1 MATIKEMIREHN
13 EVARTLGVAEL
24 AHWKQ
29 AGEKLRERID
39 AMLSAQA
46 QAGTDPLDLPVD
58 TEAVQVLGDAEA
70 APTTPSIVEG
80 ATELRI
86 EPEDAPEPSA
96 GPWTIGKAVRALLLD
111 PAGLDYPTIVERVK
125 GEFPQAHTTTRSI
138 ASVAAAMRRDGMVFP
153 MRRKPRKSA

>member
-1 MATIKEMIREHN
+1 MAGVKQLIAEYNALARE
-13 EVARTLGVAEL
+13 RGVAEL
-24 AHWKQ
+24 TRWKQ
-29 AGEKLRERID
+29 AGEKLRERIE
-39 AMLSAQA
+39 AIRSAGA
-46 QAGTDPLDLPVD
+46 DPLDIPAD
-58 TEAVQVLGDAEA
+58 AEAVQALGDAEA

-111 PAGLDYPTIVERVK
+111 PAGLDYPTIVQRVK

-153 MRRKPRKSA
+153 MRRKPKKSA